1 MIRYCFI
8 TLLCSLLFPHTL
20 LAQTGTTS
28 VFTETFDLDPAAP
41 GAWNP
46 DNWDVTVH
54 VRSRDNYYS
63 LEPVEAD
70 HGPDCGPP
78 PATHTV
84 VSYEDMV
91 YSCKNH
97 MMTTLNAPGYGVI
110 YLTPNH
116 LLDFSEEEGVV
127 SFDMS
132 TLRKTGRDWVDVW
145 ITPFEDH
152 LQLPLDGTVDLQGL
166 PKRGINITMD
176 LVRGNSRFRAYLI
189 ENHEATELDAT
200 SEGWQGYEAFLTP
213 DQRRR
218 DQFELTLTRDHLSFG
233 MPGYN
238 FQWFDLDIPD
248 LGWDRAI
255 VQFGHHSYNPY
266 KDCDND
272 GSCSPNTWHWDN
284 VTIAP
289 AQPFTMLPAV
299 KRYADATTAGVVQFD
314 TPAPQAAYLRF
325 AGIGNN
331 IILSFDNGAS
341 WTPAVRQ
348 PQELDIEEHFSS
360 YFTPIPA
367 GTQDVMVQAEDWWGG
382 PWHVRNLSIWS
393 MENATSVQSEELVS
407 QPDILFL
414 DQNFP
419 NPVQAGTVIPFTIP
433 NTGHVRLEIV
443 DLLGR
448 TVAMPVDRVLT
459 HGRHEIPF
467 NARALSPGAYFYRLT
482 TPTLIASRMLQV
494 VR

>member
-1 MIRYCFI
+1 MIR
-8 TLLCSLLFPHTL
+8 LSLVLVFCCILFAPKAF
-20 LAQTGTTS
+20 AQTGATPA
-28 VFTETFDLDPAAP
+28 FTETFDLDPASP
-41 GAWNP
+41 GPWNP

-70 HGPDCGPP
+70 HGSDCGPP
-78 PATHTV
+78 PATHM
-84 VSYEDMV
+84 VSAYEDMV

-116 LLDFSEEEGVV
+116 LLDFSETTGTV

-176 LVRGNSRFRAYLI
+176 LVRGTSRFRAYLI

-218 DQFELTLTRDHLSFG
+218 DQFELKLTRTHLSFG
-233 MPGYN
+233 MPGYS
-238 FQWFDLDIPD
+238 FQWFDLDIPE
-248 LGWDRAI
+248 LSWDRAVI
-255 VQFGHHSYNPY
+255 QFGHHSYNPY

-272 GSCSPNTWHWDN
+272 GSCAPNTWHWDN
-284 VTIAP
+284 VSIAP
-289 AQPFTMLPAV
+289 AQPFTMLHAT
-299 KRYADATTAGVVQFD
+299 KRYADASTAGVVQFE

-331 IILSFDNGAS
+331 ISLSFDNGAT
-341 WTPAVRQ
+341 WGPAVRQ
-348 PQELDIEEHFSS
+348 PQILDIEEHFSS
-360 YFTPIPA
+360 YLTPIPA
-367 GTQDVMVQAEDWWGG
+367 GTSNILVQAEDWWGG

-393 MENATSVQSEELVS
+393 QEVATSVNTETPPRPATLV
-407 QPDILFL
+407 LH
-414 DQNFP
+414 QNFP
-419 NPVQAGTVIPFTIP
+419 NPVHTSTVIPLTVP
-433 NTGHVRLEIV
+433 NAGYVRLEVI
-443 DLLGR
+443 DILGR
-448 TVAMPVDRVLT
+448 TVAVAQDGILAQGG
-459 HGRHEIPF
+459 HDIPF
-467 NARALSPGAYFYRLT
+467 NARALPAGTYFYRVT
-482 TPTLIASRMLQV
+482 TETARVTRLLQV
-494 VR
+494 IR